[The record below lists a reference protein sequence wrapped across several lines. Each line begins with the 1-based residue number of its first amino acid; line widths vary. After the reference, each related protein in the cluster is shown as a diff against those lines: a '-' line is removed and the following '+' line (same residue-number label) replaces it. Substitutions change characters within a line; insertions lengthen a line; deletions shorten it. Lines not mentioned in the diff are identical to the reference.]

1 MWLSR
6 YAKLWIKS
14 DSGSDLLR
22 YISPKALLEVNLGAC
37 GPPGARAV
45 TEIGIAMDEKTLLKL
60 WNEKRTQII
69 TAQISPALVL
79 IGVMT
84 LAAYGKFSSASDSA
98 KYLALGVAAVTG
110 ILAMISQYAAI
121 REAEALIVDLT
132 KLEKRTALASKIAD
146 SRGLLSL
153 SAIAIVGMGLA
164 IFALVTWAVLG

>member
-1 MWLSR
+1 
-6 YAKLWIKS
+6 
-14 DSGSDLLR
+14 
-22 YISPKALLEVNLGAC
+22 
-37 GPPGARAV
+37 
-45 TEIGIAMDEKTLLKL
+45 MDEKTLLKL

-79 IGVMT
+79 IGVMA
-84 LAAYGKFSSASDSA
+84 LAATGKFADASDSA

-121 REAEALIVDLT
+121 REAEALIVDLNR
-132 KLEKRTALASKIAD
+132 LEKSSALAAKIAD

-153 SAIAIVGMGLA
+153 SAIAIVGMGIA